1 MISSQLHQQI
11 PELDEIINVD
21 DADFIESG
29 LKQRSI
35 IRICRLAAVNDFIFL
50 GKIGQVTTERLN
62 RIKQKLAA
70 WINGLN

>member
-11 PELDEIINVD
+11 PELDEIINVED
-21 DADFIESG
+21 HDFIESG

-35 IRICRLAAVNDFIFL
+35 IRICRLAVVNDSIFL
-50 GKIGQVTTERLN
+50 GKIGQIATERLG

-70 WINGLN
+70 WINGR